1 MIIALGSNPWTDI
14 NRISKILK
22 QYYGFKVLYI
32 SRKIYISCCEVF
44 GINFTD
50 FNIKDEKLT
59 KTYKLYGMS
68 AKKIFSEYVKFL
80 CSINSNIFSIL
91 TDRIINTIK
100 KNNRHNYV
108 VPDVKRLSEY
118 NKLKNEGAIM
128 IKVEK
133 KNSTDKS
140 YKELDGA
147 EWDFVITYS
156 DNYEDLLLQ
165 INFIMNKL
173 GIEEKQHRLL

>member
-1 MIIALGSNPWTDI
+1 
-14 NRISKILK
+14 
-22 QYYGFKVLYI
+22 
-32 SRKIYISCCEVF
+32 
-44 GINFTD
+44 
-50 FNIKDEKLT
+50 
-59 KTYKLYGMS
+59 MS